1 MKMLYSRGN
10 EMMTREDKITQAIA
24 HAVMIFMSLCALI
37 PFILLVIASFTD
49 NMTAIRNGYSFFPEK
64 WSLEAYRFIARE
76 WQMMGRAYAITII
89 VTVIGTICS
98 LFMTSTLAYALAKD
112 GLPGR
117 SFLMVFVV
125 FTMLF
130 NGGLVPT
137 YCIYTKIFNIKN
149 TLAALIVPSL
159 LMNAFNI
166 VLVRSYF
173 KTNIPAAITE
183 AAVID
188 GAGEFRIFFT
198 IVMPLSLPIL
208 ATIGLLIAIMY
219 WNDWRNGLYYLTDPK
234 LFSIQIILNKING

>member
-1 MKMLYSRGN
+1 
-10 EMMTREDKITQAIA
+10 
-24 HAVMIFMSLCALI
+24 
-37 PFILLVIASFTD
+37 
-49 NMTAIRNGYSFFPEK
+49 
-64 WSLEAYRFIARE
+64 
-76 WQMMGRAYAITII
+76 
-89 VTVIGTICS
+89 
-98 LFMTSTLAYALAKD
+98 
-112 GLPGR
+112 
-117 SFLMVFVV
+117 
-125 FTMLF
+125 
-130 NGGLVPT
+130 
-137 YCIYTKIFNIKN
+137 
-149 TLAALIVPSL
+149 
-159 LMNAFNI
+159 MNAFNI